1 MLRDNVTRAGLL
13 RLACRQDTS
22 QGTAMAKAKR
32 RLATRK
38 KSSKR
43 GKVSVKKAAK
53 PMRPKKA
60 KSKVRQTATRAVKSM
75 AKKKRPPKLAA
86 KMAPRKAPVVEDTII
101 DVVDEPMP
109 GVVRVTEYE
118 TVRITTPDQDADADD

>member
-1 MLRDNVTRAGLL
+1 
-13 RLACRQDTS
+13 
-22 QGTAMAKAKR
+22 MAKAKK

-43 GKVSVKKAAK
+43 GKVSAKKVAK

-60 KSKVRQTATRAVKSM
+60 KSKVRKTNTHALKSI
-75 AKKKRPPKLAA
+75 AKKKKPPKPAA
-86 KMAPRKAPVVEDTII
+86 KTAPRKAPIVEDTII
-101 DVVDEPMP
+101 DVIDEPVP

-118 TVRITTPDQDADADD
+118 SVRIATPKQDADSNADDK

>member
-1 MLRDNVTRAGLL
+1 
-13 RLACRQDTS
+13 
-22 QGTAMAKAKR
+22 MAKAKK

-43 GKVSVKKAAK
+43 GKVSSKKAAR
-53 PMRPKKA
+53 PMRPRKA
-60 KSKVRQTATRAVKSM
+60 KSKARQTGTRTLKSI

-86 KMAPRKAPVVEDTII
+86 KMAPRKAPIVEDTII
-101 DVVDEPMP
+101 DVIDQPVP

-118 TVRITTPDQDADADD
+118 TIRAVTPKPGADA